1 MPSDYKY
8 ANRDRFDQRKSP
20 MVFLRRIVLL
30 IILLSILVYG
40 FYFIDTRKSDE
51 LILTGQYAQAE
62 KHLNR
67 WKWLPLV
74 NGRVYERIGT
84 AELLAHG
91 SQAGLPYFQTAERKK
106 FFRPVSIWQD
116 VLKV

>member
-8 ANRDRFDQRKSP
+8 ANRDRFDQRRSP
-20 MVFLRRIVLL
+20 MVVVRRILVAVIFLA
-30 IILLSILVYG
+30 ILVYG
-40 FYFIDTRKSDE
+40 FYFIQTRKSDE

-62 KHLNR
+62 KHLKY

-91 SQAGLPYFQTAERKK
+91 SQAALPYFQAAE
-106 FFRPVSIWQD
+106 Q
-116 VLKV
+116 